1 MKKVFFALAFF
12 ILASCSDMVPGETEV
27 IAEELPKDFNVDE
40 YVEINPDIK
49 ISQIAMD
56 ISLKNKAVNPAPSTI
71 LSVCRNFLS
80 DVELF
85 EDIYLNYLNCPA
97 KGWNPEQKCDGQEA
111 FKYGINN
118 VAYNKEN
125 TCKIA
130 GCWPSGFETPY
141 CPQYETLADCWDE
154 RGEDDYCCKLVGE
167 ETIKP
172 LKENQSKAQNL
183 LTLGLSAPTGQS
195 KGSSSLD
202 TVFVYMCTMFS
213 LVPESG
219 VFDANEVKAY
229 MKDFWENKYDPFLAS
244 KHFLM
249 VGRYEG
255 RAYRYCNGNT
265 DIIRTQEMASYVPS
279 KANEYFWD
287 YSVNKETSKPQFFCL
302 EKNDGKVYRIK

>member
-1 MKKVFFALAFF
+1 MKKVFLTLAFF
-12 ILASCSDMVPGETEV
+12 ILASCSDMAPSETEAV
-27 IAEELPKDFNVDE
+27 AEELPKDFNVDE
-40 YVEINPDIK
+40 YVEINPDVK

-56 ISLKNKAVNPAPSTI
+56 IKLKNDALNPNSNTK
-71 LSVCRNFLS
+71 LSVCKSFLS
-80 DVELF
+80 DSELF

-111 FKYGINN
+111 FKYSVNN
-118 VAYNKEN
+118 AAYNKEN
-125 TCKIA
+125 TCKIK

-141 CPQYETLADCWDE
+141 CPQYENLADCWDE

-167 ETIKP
+167 DAIKP

-183 LTLGLSAPTGQS
+183 SSLTLTAPSGQS
-195 KGSSSLD
+195 KGSSLLD
-202 TVFVYMCTMFS
+202 TVFVYMCTFS

-219 VFDANEVKAY
+219 AAFDANAFKTYLSNFEY
-229 MKDFWENKYDPFLAS
+229 STLLES
-244 KHFLM
+244 KHFLLA
-249 VGRYEG
+249 GRYEG
-255 RAYRYCNGNT
+255 RAYRYCNGDA
-265 DIIRTQEMASYVPS
+265 DIIRTQELASYIPS